1 MWRFDLDFLFF
12 LFPSRFQVKDELAK
26 LLESN
31 QVVLVHGETG
41 SGKTTQIG
49 QFILDGRSDCPPR
62 VVLALD
68 AFFRTAPHGG

>member
-1 MWRFDLDFLFF
+1 M
-12 LFPSRFQVKDELAK
+12 KDELAK
-26 LLESN
+26 LLASN

-49 QFILDGRSDCPPR
+49 QFILDGPSDRPPR

-68 AFFRTAPHGG
+68 VLFFGVCVSVSSHTYMHAYIGT

>member
-1 MWRFDLDFLFF
+1 M
-12 LFPSRFQVKDELAK
+12 KDELAK
-26 LLESN
+26 LLASN

-49 QFILDGRSDCPPR
+49 QFILDGPSDRPPR

-68 AFFRTAPHGG
+68 VLFSFFLCVCVRAFLHIHNMPAYIGT